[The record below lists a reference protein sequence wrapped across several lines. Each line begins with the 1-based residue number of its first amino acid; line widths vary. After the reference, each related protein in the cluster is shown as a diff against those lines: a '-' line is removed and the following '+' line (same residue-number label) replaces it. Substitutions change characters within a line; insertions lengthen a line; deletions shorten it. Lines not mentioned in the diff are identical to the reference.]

1 MTVLKQVLVAL
12 FAAGMIAA
20 IAADVVAGTKDEALV
35 KQRQELMGQMSKA
48 FGPVFPIL
56 KGENPNLADA
66 IPSTITWQTNAK
78 QILASFPAGT
88 DRDSVAGSRAKPEIW
103 TEWAAFEAAAN
114 KLAEESGKLVEAA
127 KSNDITA
134 FRAQFKA
141 FGQSC
146 GGCHKGP
153 TKEGGKFRFPKE

>member
-1 MTVLKQVLVAL
+1 MTVLKQVLAAV

-20 IAADVVAGTKDEALV
+20 IAGDVVAGAKDEALV
-35 KQRQELMGQMSKA
+35 KQRQGLMGQMGKA
-48 FGPVFPIL
+48 FGPVIPIL

-66 IPSTITWQTNAK
+66 IPSTITWQTKAK

-103 TEWAAFEAAAN
+103 TDWATFEAAAN

-127 KSNDITA
+127 KSNDIAA
-134 FRAQFKA
+134 FRAQFKP
-141 FGQSC
+141 FVKSC
-146 GGCHKGP
+146 NGCHKGP
-153 TKEGGKFRFPKE
+153 TKQGGRFRFPKE